1 MFCIANLLDVINPQK
16 VKKNT
21 VYKFDSKK
29 EWKMF
34 KIHNLGLALHSCPP
48 PLYFSL
54 TLFNRKAAD
63 SGSAE
68 LGYSSR

>member
-16 VKKNT
+16 VKKT
-21 VYKFDSKK
+21 QFISLIAKK
-29 EWKMF
+29 NGKCLKYITW
-34 KIHNLGLALHSCPP
+34 ALHCTVAP

-63 SGSAE
+63 SGSVE
-68 LGYSSR
+68 LVSSTR